1 MALELFDW
9 YGGGSYDTEPWP
21 PEIDVSLQR
30 TESTQRW
37 AERTTADAVRAL
49 GLTPQ
54 KRGTLVMGR
63 FDPPHLGH
71 AFLIRAARAATE
83 TKVVVAVF
91 SRAGDFVEGAT
102 RVSALKTLVAHRG
115 TDVVEVKVDETFP
128 TGDPDP
134 ARWAAWFEASGLKAK
149 VGALVS
155 SDANAEAFAK
165 AAGLEFILV
174 DPTRQAFPI
183 SSTAIRA
190 DPWARWDALV
200 PELHPRFARL
210 VGIIGP
216 EGGGKSTV
224 AKALGAHFN
233 TAVGAEYRER
243 LAGGLS
249 RAMLPSDVS
258 GDAFSGHRQTNGNVR
273 FSARRFGIVDSDLV
287 NLKLWFERLYPN
299 EKPFELK
306 ADQWCH
312 HYLLFDDH
320 PWTGAADKDQPEARR
335 RMVHDAIQLLEANGK
350 SWVLIDGP
358 REGRLKKS
366 IDALEAWVKTKPWQ
380 RP

>member
-1 MALELFDW
+1 MGLELFDW

-21 PEIDVSLQR
+21 PEIDVSRQPA
-30 TESTQRW
+30 EGTQRW
-37 AERTTADAVRAL
+37 ADRTTGEAVRAL
-49 GLTPQ
+49 NLARK
-54 KRGTLVMGR
+54 KRGALVLGR

-71 AFLIRAARAATE
+71 AFLIRAARETTE

-91 SRAGDFVEGAT
+91 SRPGDFIEGSA
-102 RVSALKTLVAHRG
+102 RVSALKTLVAHRA
-115 TDVVEVKVDETFP
+115 TEVLEVKVDETFP
-128 TGDPDP
+128 TGSPDP
-134 ARWAAWFEASGLKAK
+134 ERWVSWFKASGLDAK

-155 SDANAEAFAK
+155 SDPNAEAFAK
-165 AAGLEFILV
+165 AAGLELILV
-174 DPTRQAFPI
+174 DPARQSFPI

-190 DPWARWDALV
+190 DPWATWDALL
-200 PELHPRFARL
+200 PDLHPRFARL
-210 VGIIGP
+210 VGLIGP

-224 AKALGAHFN
+224 ARALGAHFK
-233 TAVGAEYRER
+233 TSVGAEYLER

-249 RAMLPSDVS
+249 RAMQPADVS
-258 GDAFSGHRQTNGNVR
+258 GDAFSGQRQTNGQVR
-273 FSARRFGIVDSDLV
+273 LSARRFGIVDSDLA
-287 NLKLWFERLYPN
+287 NLKLWFERLFPQ

-320 PWTGAADKDQPEARR
+320 PWTGAPAKDQPEARR
-335 RMVHDAIQLLEANGK
+335 RMVHDAIQMLEANGK
-350 SWVLIDGP
+350 SYVLIDGP

-366 IDALEAWVKTKPWQ
+366 IDAIEAWVKTKPWL

>member
-1 MALELFDW
+1 MGLELFDW

-21 PEIDVSLQR
+21 PEILVSRQQ

-37 AERTTADAVRAL
+37 AERTTAEAVRAL
-49 GLTPQ
+49 NVTPK
-54 KRGTLVMGR
+54 KRGTLVLGR

-91 SRAGDFVEGAT
+91 SRPGDFLEGSA
-102 RVSALKTLVAHRG
+102 RVSALKALVAHRG
-115 TDVVEVKVDETFP
+115 TEVLEVKVDEAFP
-128 TGDPDP
+128 TGSPDP
-134 ARWAAWFEASGLKAK
+134 ERWAAWFEGSGLKSK

-155 SDANAEAFAK
+155 SDANAGAFAK
-165 AAGLEFILV
+165 AAGLELILV
-174 DPTRQAFPI
+174 DPARQAFPI

-190 DPWARWDALV
+190 DPWATWDALL

-224 AKALGAHFN
+224 ARALGEHFK
-233 TAVGAEYRER
+233 TAVGAEYLER
-243 LAGGLS
+243 FAGALS
-249 RAMLPSDVS
+249 RSMLPIDVA
-258 GDAFSGHRQTNGNVR
+258 GDAFSGQRQTNGSVR
-273 FSARRFGIVDSDLV
+273 LSARRFGIVDSDLA
-287 NLKLWFERLYPN
+287 NLKLWFERLYPQ
-299 EKPFELK
+299 EKPIQLK

-320 PWTGAADKDQPEARR
+320 PWTGAAEKDQPEARR

-350 SWVLIDGP
+350 SYVLIDGP

-366 IDALEAWVKTKPWQ
+366 IDAIEAWVKTKPWL